1 MAVRRITVLA
11 DDLDGSPAVETVTFA
26 VDGSTHEIDLNEAHT
41 PQLRDALRRYLVEAA
56 RRTIKSRGKVRP
68 ADQGRG
74 GKSTQVRA
82 WAKEQGLPVSDRGSI
97 PANVLEKYVAA
108 H

>member
-1 MAVRRITVLA
+1 MAVRRITVLV
-11 DDLDGSPAVETVTFA
+11 DDVDGSPAVETVTFA
-26 VDGSTHEIDLNEAHT
+26 MDGSTYEIDLNEAHT
-41 PQLRDALRRYLVEAA
+41 TQLRDALRRYVEAA

-97 PANVLEKYVAA
+97 PANVLEKHVAA